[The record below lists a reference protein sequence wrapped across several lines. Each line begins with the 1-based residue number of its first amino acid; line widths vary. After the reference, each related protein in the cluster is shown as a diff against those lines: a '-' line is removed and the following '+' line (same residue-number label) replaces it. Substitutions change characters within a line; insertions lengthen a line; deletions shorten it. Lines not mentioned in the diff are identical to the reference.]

1 MPLYEFE
8 CLDCGQYFEALVRD
22 AKSPALCP
30 TCQSQN
36 LEQLLSNFS
45 VNSESTRQTNL
56 KGARRE
62 NAKVQRDKA
71 VADHEAIHR
80 HHD

>member
-1 MPLYEFE
+1 MPLYEYE

-22 AKSPALCP
+22 QNSPALCP
-30 TCQSQN
+30 SCQGQN
-36 LEQLLSNFS
+36 LEQLLSSFS
-45 VNSESTRQTNL
+45 VNSESSRQTNL